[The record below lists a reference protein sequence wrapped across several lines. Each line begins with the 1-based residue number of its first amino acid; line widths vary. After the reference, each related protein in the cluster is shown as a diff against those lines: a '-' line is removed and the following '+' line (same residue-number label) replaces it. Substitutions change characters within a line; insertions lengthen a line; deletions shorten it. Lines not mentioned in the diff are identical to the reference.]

1 VAYSGV
7 YVIGDSLVDAGN
19 ALQLALWYGGL
30 PFTDLPDGAP
40 TTDKGYFR
48 GRFSDGYVF
57 TDLISNKAIGLV
69 SKPVFPYDFED
80 PWLGIPIAPFAHDPI
95 GNNLNFAYGGSHII
109 RGGEAVPELDG
120 QTDAM
125 RDAFDGDY
133 PPNGLYLV
141 TFGGNDVRDLAPA
154 SSNPVP
160 QAQAYAMLQD
170 IADELL
176 HEISQMIDQGARN
189 IVITG
194 IPDCGAI
201 PAYDRDGNGV
211 LDATEQMRSD
221 AATDYSIQLDMLI
234 RTQVIPALQQLL
246 IAEGADPKSIVYLPV
261 MDYVN
266 ASGATVTGAL
276 NANLPTLA
284 ALNGLDPGVVAAN
297 LLTYQDLVWFDKV
310 HPNAQAHALLASYAQ
325 SLISGTPWVETMPL
339 LGSDVDYRSVA
350 TIGAAGEVDGIVV
363 SMVAGTTYTFQMLG
377 VSTITPYVLDQLDIA
392 NLGTGTVLADPSL
405 RLLSSA
411 GSVLRT
417 DDDSGI
423 GLDASLSFTAA
434 SAGTCTLQ
442 SCAVGSLTGSYVL
455 TVTVSGAAM
464 LAGNSYAVASPTTLV
479 IEGVGGLGVDTVKAS
494 VSYALAAGSEIE
506 VLRTNSDTGRTAIN
520 LTGNELDQKII
531 GNNGANVIEGREGAD
546 ILTGNGGSDRFVLS
560 NDALM
565 GPGNI
570 DTITDY
576 RAADVVDVTQ
586 ILSVA
591 SGTNIVSGG
600 YLRVT
605 TSGLVQV
612 DVDGGGDEWA
622 TLSTIN
628 GIGTVTMRY
637 LSGGAATNVAVARV
651 SDALATAQAV
661 DPSAALAG
669 QDGMI
674 ADMMALHHAAVALI

>member
-1 VAYSGV
+1 MAYSGV

-19 ALQLALWYGGL
+19 ALKLALWYGGL

-40 TTDKGYFR
+40 TTDKGYFQ

-80 PWLGIPIAPFAHDPI
+80 PWLGIPIAPFASDPK
-95 GNNLNFAYGGSHII
+95 GNNFNFAYGGSHII
-109 RGGEAVPELDG
+109 HGSEAVPELDG

-125 RDAFDGDY
+125 RDAFDGHY
-133 PPNGLYLV
+133 PTNGLYLV

-160 QAQAYAMLQD
+160 QAQANAKLQD

-221 AATDYSIQLDMLI
+221 AATEYSIQLDMLI
-234 RTQVIPALQQLL
+234 RTQVIPALQQQLV
-246 IAEGADPKSIVYLPV
+246 AEGANPNSIVYVPV

-266 ASGATVTGAL
+266 ASGVTVTGAL

-284 ALNGLDPGVVAAN
+284 ALNGLDPGMVASN

-325 SLISGTPWVETMPL
+325 SLISGTPWVETMPM

-392 NLGTGTVLADPSL
+392 SLGNGTVLADPSL
-405 RLLSSA
+405 QLLSSTGA
-411 GSVLRT
+411 ILRT

-423 GLDASLSFTAA
+423 GLDASLSFTAV

-442 SCAVGSLTGSYVL
+442 ACAVGSLTGSYVL

-464 LAGNSYAVASPTTLV
+464 LAGNSYAVTSPTTLV

-506 VLRTNSDTGRTAIN
+506 VLRTNSDAGRTAIN
-520 LTGNELDQKII
+520 LTGNEFGQKLI
-531 GNNGANVIEGREGAD
+531 GNNGANVIEGKEGAD

-565 GPGNI
+565 VPGNI

-576 RAADVVDVTQ
+576 RAADIVDVTQ
-586 ILSVA
+586 VLSVA
-591 SGTNIVSGG
+591 AGTNIVSGG

-612 DVDGGGDEWA
+612 DVDGGGDEWG

-628 GIGTVTMRY
+628 GIGAVTIRY
-637 LSGGAATNVAVARV
+637 LSGGVATDVAVARV
-651 SDALATAQAV
+651 SNALATAQGV

-669 QDGMI
+669 QHAMDSE
-674 ADMMALHHAAVALI
+674 MMALHFAAAAVI